1 MRVSR
6 LCGFALDV
14 LAVALAVLFFAAAIP
29 PALQRTC
36 QLLQAEAALAGESL
50 TASRARMYG
59 PAYVQAIDQ
68 IRAAIDPD
76 EPYLLVEAGG
86 PRQGGVYWVRYD
98 LAPRRAI
105 FLGRLD
111 ELTPRD
117 LRRNQGANLRH
128 VVVALGPGPPP
139 RLFDRFAFRDLLD
152 RRAAA
157 IGSDGQDAAP
167 PNADKPLASGSPPAA
182 ATPRPT
188 RPSTGGAPQDTG
200 PPSADKPPADGT
212 PPAAAAR
219 GRAAAATA
227 PHAP

>member
-117 LRRNQGANLRH
+117 LRRIQGANLRH

-157 IGSDGQDAAP
+157 IGSERQDAASP
-167 PNADKPLASGSPPAA
+167 DK
-182 ATPRPT
+182 
-188 RPSTGGAPQDTG
+188 PSTGGTPQDTG
-200 PPSADKPPADGT
+200 PPSANKPPAGGA

-219 GRAAAATA
+219 APAAGATA